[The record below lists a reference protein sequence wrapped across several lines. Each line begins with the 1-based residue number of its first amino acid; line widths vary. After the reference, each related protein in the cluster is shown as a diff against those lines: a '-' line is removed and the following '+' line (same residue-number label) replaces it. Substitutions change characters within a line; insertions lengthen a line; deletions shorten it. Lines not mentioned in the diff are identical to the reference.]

1 MQTEQS
7 KTITAMQMNH
17 NLFDP
22 QQLRDLLL
30 SFPIT
35 LKELE
40 LADCKLNYLH
50 MDVLMAYVNKN

>member
-1 MQTEQS
+1 
-7 KTITAMQMNH
+7 MNH

-30 SFPIT
+30 SFPTT

-40 LADCKLNYLH
+40 LADCKLNYQH